1 MNDDP
6 NGWRKFMDT
15 MPEIIQDR
23 PLRVD
28 IDEYDLETMPA
39 VSWGAD
45 DIRTPKRYVFLNIQE
60 PNKLI
65 EVLFDESLKSKR
77 IVSMTI
83 QDSTFFAANPHGF
96 DDFYYPVHGVCLD
109 ITLSQDPS
117 CETNI
122 DSILLES
129 LVKIFP
135 GGVDKHM

>member
-15 MPEIIQDR
+15 KPEIIQDR

-77 IVSMTI
+77 IVSMTLVE
-83 QDSTFFAANPHGF
+83 STFFDDKYSLIGEFRPVAGF
-96 DDFYYPVHGVCLD
+96 CLD